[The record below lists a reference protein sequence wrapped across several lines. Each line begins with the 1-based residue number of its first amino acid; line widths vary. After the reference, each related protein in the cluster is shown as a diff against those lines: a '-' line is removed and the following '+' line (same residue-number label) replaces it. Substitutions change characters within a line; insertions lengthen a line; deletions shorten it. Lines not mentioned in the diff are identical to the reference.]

1 MKRNEAS
8 SCTPHFHHRNGLVF
22 EQALHGWVKMS
33 VGKTR
38 RFLIMPGYMDVF
50 VTGIRALTMVFCEF
64 GSETQVDRNKF
75 ALRKCHRN

>member
-8 SCTPHFHHRNGLVF
+8 SSAPHFHHRDGLVF
-22 EQALHGWVKMS
+22 EQALLGLVKIS

-50 VTGIRALTMVFCEF
+50 RNANTKHWDGLLESRRRVN
-64 GSETQVDRNKF
+64 RNKF
-75 ALRKCHRN
+75 ALRKCH